1 MLCGRFR
8 LLLKHPLDVNCV
20 CVSQAFSDLSGTVRS
35 IVLTSG
41 TLSPM
46 GSFSS
51 ELGVK
56 FSIQLE
62 ANHVIKKSQVSM
74 FTQVTETLTILQL
87 NSHFLCVHGLSVVL
101 LNFELSYIA
110 FPHFIYYI
118 HVVITH
124 DCSYAFSEGI
134 HTIC

>member
-1 MLCGRFR
+1 MYWRVNAVYTTLHVYMYMLLIAYYYITWSVACPKGCGGMCAVAGVLRH
-8 LLLKHPLDVNCV
+8 LGQCH
-20 CVSQAFSDLSGTVRS
+20 S

-62 ANHVIKKSQVSM
+62 ASHVISKSQVSRNLCLHFSLSTDVM
-74 FTQVTETLTILQL
+74 GGDFIIVSR
-87 NSHFLCVHGLSVVL
+87 NSLIDG
-101 LNFELSYIA
+101 
-110 FPHFIYYI
+110 
-118 HVVITH
+118 
-124 DCSYAFSEGI
+124 
-134 HTIC
+134 

>member
-1 MLCGRFR
+1 MPQV
-8 LLLKHPLDVNCV
+8 HCV
-20 CVSQAFSDLSGTVRS
+20 CICISKAFSDLSDSVQS

-62 ANHVIKKSQVSM
+62 ANHVINKSQVRG
-74 FTQVTETLTILQL
+74 FTHITEPLGTLQFR
-87 NSHFLCVHGLSVVL
+87 HFVAL
-101 LNFELSYIA
+101 LRKC
-110 FPHFIYYI
+110 
-118 HVVITH
+118 ITVQRN
-124 DCSYAFSEGI
+124 I
-134 HTIC
+134 

>member
-1 MLCGRFR
+1 MSRSV
-8 LLLKHPLDVNCV
+8 H
-20 CVSQAFSDLSGTVRS
+20 S

-62 ANHVIKKSQVSM
+62 ANHVINKSQVSS
-74 FTQVTETLTILQL
+74 FTQITEPLAMMQHMHFVAPLTVYCIRGYLFLVIRFNNKGQDKPNNFRELAATKAPCCVAQYCRVSARKLHINTPQRLQP
-87 NSHFLCVHGLSVVL
+87 SFRKA
-101 LNFELSYIA
+101 Y
-110 FPHFIYYI
+110 
-118 HVVITH
+118 
-124 DCSYAFSEGI
+124 
-134 HTIC
+134 

>member
-1 MLCGRFR
+1 MFS
-8 LLLKHPLDVNCV
+8 HIP
-20 CVSQAFSDLSGTVRS
+20 QAFSDLSGSVKT

-62 ANHVIKKSQVSM
+62 ANHVISKSQVS
-74 FTQVTETLTILQL
+74 QRNQ
-87 NSHFLCVHGLSVVL
+87 C
-101 LNFELSYIA
+101 
-110 FPHFIYYI
+110 
-118 HVVITH
+118 HV
-124 DCSYAFSEGI
+124 FF
-134 HTIC
+134 